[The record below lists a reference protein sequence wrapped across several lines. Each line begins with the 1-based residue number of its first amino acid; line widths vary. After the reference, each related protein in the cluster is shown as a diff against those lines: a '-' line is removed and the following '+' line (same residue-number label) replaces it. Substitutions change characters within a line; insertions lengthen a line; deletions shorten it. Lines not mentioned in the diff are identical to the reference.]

1 MGQKYDTK
9 AAFWDIHNNTKPGPE
24 RTAAYI
30 KAIKEADE
38 SGDPYARMHMRAN
51 MAVFTPFYDDAVK
64 ILPVCAEFFAIAEEY
79 PEAASMDDIFTTAR
93 EAANLSIIVPQL
105 ELQVCEKMFKNME
118 SAAIILKH
126 GAIKRLHMIG
136 TEFYTYVDL
145 QKAQEHYSIFN
156 KERGG
161 SYSACNACEKHVKV
175 WYHMKKDDTELAD
188 EMAQR
193 IFKRGLECHD
203 IPWQT
208 YALFL
213 EHYMDTGT
221 IDEHKDFIDKLI
233 RGGCRDVSD
242 LANVGTV
249 LRCLAHTNP
258 VKGLKLLQQYWR
270 YSINLWNQQA
280 LYFFYKGAW
289 RCCEAV
295 DGRGLSLYPPEGFK
309 EDIPSRDPGFFG
321 KWFHNEAIKI
331 AKSFDKRNGTDFY
344 MKDLSRA

>member
-1 MGQKYDTK
+1 
-9 AAFWDIHNNTKPGPE
+9 
-24 RTAAYI
+24 
-30 KAIKEADE
+30 
-38 SGDPYARMHMRAN
+38 
-51 MAVFTPFYDDAVK
+51 
-64 ILPVCAEFFAIAEEY
+64 
-79 PEAASMDDIFTTAR
+79 
-93 EAANLSIIVPQL
+93 
-105 ELQVCEKMFKNME
+105 ME
-118 SAAIILKH
+118 NAAIILKH

-175 WYHMKKDDTELAD
+175 WYHMKKGDTELAD

-295 DGRGLSLYPPEGFK
+295 DGRWLSLYPPEGFK

-331 AKSFDKRNGTDFY
+331 AESFDKRNGTDFY